1 MLQVYGVEETSSV
14 VFVWFILKLRMNQF
28 VLLFLL
34 MIFSDGETWR
44 DALVVECKEGMY
56 NKKNKRDTLLKS

>member
-1 MLQVYGVEETSSV
+1 VIYFETTDEPN
-14 VFVWFILKLRMNQF
+14 FG
-28 VLLFLL
+28 LLLL

-56 NKKNKRDTLLKS
+56 SRKNK